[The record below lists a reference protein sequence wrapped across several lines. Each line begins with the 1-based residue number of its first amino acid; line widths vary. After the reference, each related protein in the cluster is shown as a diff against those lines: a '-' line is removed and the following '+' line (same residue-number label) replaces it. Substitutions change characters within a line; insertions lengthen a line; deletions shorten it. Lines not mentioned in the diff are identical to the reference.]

1 VVLMDRASES
11 TVAEAPADLAR
22 ESAFLATCAAL
33 FLASAGG
40 TAYWC
45 GSMDGDDMPMPGG
58 WIMSMA
64 WMKMPGQTWLGA
76 AVSFIGMWILMMAAM
91 MLPALAPML
100 LKYRRSIREF
110 DETRLGWLTA
120 LAGAGY
126 FFVWAIIGIA
136 VYPLGVG
143 LAAAEMQWSA
153 LARCVPI
160 ATGVVLLLVGCVQF
174 TAWKARQLKCCR
186 DAPCYARSLPPD
198 ARGAWR
204 HGIHLGLHCSR
215 CCAGFMI
222 VLLMAG
228 VMDLAA
234 MAIVTVAIAFERL
247 APLPERAARIAGFVI
262 AAAGFFVIAQAMR
275 AA

>member
-1 VVLMDRASES
+1 MDRVSGIA
-11 TVAEAPADLAR
+11 VAEAPAGLAR
-22 ESAFLATCAAL
+22 EWPFLATCTVL
-33 FLASAGG
+33 FIASAGG

-58 WIMSMA
+58 WSMSMA

-76 AVSFIGMWILMMAAM
+76 AISFIGMWILMMAAM

-100 LKYRRSIREF
+100 LNYRRSIREL
-110 DETRLGWLTA
+110 DESRLGRLTA

-126 FFVWAIIGIA
+126 FFVWAVVGIT

-143 LAAAEMQWSA
+143 LAAAEMRWSA

-160 ATGVVLLLVGCVQF
+160 ATGVVLLIVGCVQF
-174 TAWKARQLKCCR
+174 TTWKARQLRCCC
-186 DAPCYARSLPPD
+186 DAPCCGQSLSPD

-204 HGIHLGLHCSR
+204 HGLRLGLHCSQ
-215 CCAGFMI
+215 CCAGFML

-234 MAIVTVAIAFERL
+234 MALVTVAIAFERL
-247 APLPERAARIAGFVI
+247 APWPERAARIAGIVV
-262 AAAGFFVIAQAMR
+262 AAAGVFVIAQAMR